1 MLSFA
6 AEYRSAIDSMT
17 AARDLGLRKYEL
29 DQAEWKIVGELRDV
43 LKVSVYSCLVSVFF
57 LFAQRYTRTR
67 RSFSRVE
74 HPILRL

>member
-6 AEYRSAIDSMT
+6 AEYRPAIDSMT

-29 DQAEWKIVGELRDV
+29 DQAEWEIIGELRDV
-43 LKVSVYSCLVSVFF
+43 LKVSVFSCLISFFF
-57 LFAQRYTRTR
+57 LFFQRYTRKR

-74 HPILRL
+74 HPIL